1 MPENRRVNLG
11 DKKIEVPEGTT
22 FGETLKQLNPA
33 LYGKTLAVKIGES
46 IFDLSTPVPEGESV
60 MVSLGFSDKAG
71 AEILRHSTAHLM
83 AAAVKELYPE
93 TRVAIGPAITE
104 GFYYDFDREKPFTPE
119 DLQAIEKRMHEI
131 ARKKEPFT
139 RQELAKDEARMKFAA
154 MGESYKLELLDAI
167 AEERVTIYALGG
179 FTDLCRGPHVSHSG
193 VLKAFKLLSVAGAYW
208 RGDEKNKM
216 LQRIYGTSFE
226 KAKDLELYLNLQE
239 EAKRRDHRR
248 LGKELDLFSWHE
260 DAGAGL
266 VYWHP
271 KGALVRHVI
280 ENFWKDEHLRHGYE
294 LLYTPHIGRARLW
307 ETSGHLAFY
316 KDFMYAPMEIDKNE
330 YYIKP
335 MNCPF
340 HIKIYKTRMRS
351 YRQMPLRWAELG
363 TVYRY
368 EKSGVLHGLFRARGF
383 TQDDAHIFCR
393 PDQLED
399 EIQGVIRFVLKVL
412 KTFGFTEY
420 EVYLSTRPEKET
432 VGNDEIWQA
441 STEALRRALEASEL
455 PYAVDEGGGAFYGPK
470 VDIKIKDCL
479 GRTWQCSTIQVDFNL
494 PERFGVNYIAEDGQE
509 HQAIMIHR
517 AIMGS
522 LERFF
527 GILIEHYGGAF
538 PVWLAPI
545 QARICTIADRHNEY
559 AQTVKDRLSNAGLR
573 VDADMRGEKVN
584 AKIRDAQLEKIPYM
598 LVIGDREIEN
608 KTAALRLRTGENR
621 GALGIDEICGL
632 IKAKQNSR
640 ETGTATA

>member
-1 MPENRRVNLG
+1 MLEKRWVVLG
-11 DKKIEVPEGTT
+11 SKKNEVPEGTT
-22 FGETLKQLNPA
+22 FGEALKQLNPA
-33 LYGKTLAVKIGES
+33 LYGKTLAVKIGECKY
-46 IFDLSTPVPEGESV
+46 DLSAPVPEGESV
-60 MVSLGFSDKAG
+60 MVALGFTDEKG
-71 AEILRHSTAHLM
+71 MEILRHSTAHLM

-93 TRVAIGPAITE
+93 TKVAIGPAIVE
-104 GFYYDFDREKPFTPE
+104 GFYYDFDRENPFTPE
-119 DLQAIEKRMHEI
+119 DLKAIEQRMLEI
-131 ARKKEPFT
+131 ARKKEPFV
-139 RQELAKDEARMKFAA
+139 RQEMSRDEARNKFEA
-154 MGESYKLELLDAI
+154 MGESYKLELLNAI
-167 AEERVTIYALGG
+167 EDDQVSIYSLGG
-179 FTDLCRGPHVSHSG
+179 FHDLCRGPHVSHSG
-193 VLKAFKLLSVAGAYW
+193 ILKTFKLLSIAGAYW

-226 KAKDLELYLNLQE
+226 KAKDLEIYLNRLE

-266 VYWHP
+266 VFWHP
-271 KGALVRHVI
+271 KGAVIRNEI
-280 ENFWKDEHLRHGYE
+280 ENFWKQEHLRHGYE
-294 LLYTPHIGRARLW
+294 LLYTPHIGRAHLW

-316 KDFMYAPMEIDKNE
+316 KDFMYAPMEIDQND

-383 TQDDAHIFCR
+383 TQDDAHVFCR
-393 PDQLED
+393 PDQLEA
-399 EIQGVIRFVLKVL
+399 EIQGVISLVLRML
-412 KTFGFTEY
+412 KTFGFAEY

-432 VGNDEIWQA
+432 VGNDEVWQA

-517 AIMGS
+517 ALMGS

-538 PVWLAPI
+538 PVWLAPV
-545 QARICTIADRHNEY
+545 QVRICTIADRHNEY
-559 AQTVKDRLSNAGLR
+559 AQTVKNQLINAGLR
-573 VDADMRGEKVN
+573 VDADTRGEKVN

-598 LVIGDREIEN
+598 LIIGDREVER

-621 GALGIDEICGL
+621 GALGVDEICDL
-632 IKAKQNSR
+632 IKAKQDSR
-640 ETGTATA
+640 EDGL

>member
-60 MVSLGFSDKAG
+60 MVSLGFSDEAG

-93 TRVAIGPAITE
+93 ARVAIGPAIRE

-139 RQELAKDEARMKFAA
+139 RQELARDEARMKFAA

-226 KAKDLELYLNLQE
+226 KAKDLELYLNLLE

-517 AIMGS
+517 ALMGS

-538 PVWLAPI
+538 PVWLAPM

-559 AQTVKDRLSNAGLR
+559 AQTVKDQLSNAGLR

-584 AKIRDAQLEKIPYM
+584 SKIRDAQLEKIPYM

-640 ETGTATA
+640 ESGL